1 MSESKNTWVQVAALP
16 KCNFCGDAANYDG
29 ATTLGPWAN
38 MCEECFAY
46 YGRGLGLGV
55 GQRLV
60 LSLRDELLTDAQ
72 LNEASRIA
80 SIIKPAQAG
89 LTK

>member
-38 MCEECFAY
+38 MCEKCFAY

-72 LNEASRIA
+72 LNDASRIA